1 MKKLSLFFIIF
12 LIGCVSIPRKP
23 HMFLLPSYQELKKF
37 CQENKLDYSFNTLDD
52 IIYLKTKGKD
62 IRLLLNS
69 SIVFFNG
76 CFFSLKNPPFYEEGK
91 IYIPLDLKKI
101 ISKKLPSL
109 KLEDFS
115 TKTVVIDPGHGGKDP
130 GAISPWGLREK
141 DINLKVAKLLKKELE
156 KKGFLVYLTR
166 DKDKFLSLKERVKFA
181 KEKEADLF
189 ISIHANFNRNRYIRG
204 VEIYYL
210 SPYFSQ
216 KLKPFYLAKKER
228 NNYSLKFWKNLCY
241 RNNSISKEF
250 ANCLVEIFK
259 EMGFKVTSKRAK
271 FYVLKYGYVPA
282 ILVEIGYLSNYYE
295 ERLLRSARYQRQ
307 VARAISLAVS
317 LLNDQYEKFV
327 QK

>member
-1 MKKLSLFFIIF
+1 MKKATFLLLVFF
-12 LIGCVSIPRKP
+12 LGCVSIPRKEVFYP
-23 HMFLLPSYQELKKF
+23 VSLYSELEKF
-37 CQENKLDYSFNTLDD
+37 CRENNLEYSFNTLDD
-52 IIYLKTKGKD
+52 IIYLKGEKKD

-69 SIVFFNG
+69 CFVLFNG
-76 CFFSLKNPPFYEEGK
+76 KFFSLENPPFYQEGK
-91 IYIPLDLKKI
+91 IYIPQELRKI
-101 ISKKLPSL
+101 IFQKIPFLWPRPL
-109 KLEDFS
+109 AIN
-115 TKTVVIDPGHGGKDP
+115 TIIIDPGHGGKDP

-141 DINLKVAKLLKKELE
+141 DINLKVAKILKKELE
-156 KKGFLVYLTR
+156 KKGLLVYLTR
-166 DKDKFLSLKERVKFA
+166 DKDKFLSLEERVKFA

-189 ISIHANFNRNRYIRG
+189 ISIHANFNYNRYIRG

-295 ERLLRSARYQRQ
+295 ERLLTSARYQRQ